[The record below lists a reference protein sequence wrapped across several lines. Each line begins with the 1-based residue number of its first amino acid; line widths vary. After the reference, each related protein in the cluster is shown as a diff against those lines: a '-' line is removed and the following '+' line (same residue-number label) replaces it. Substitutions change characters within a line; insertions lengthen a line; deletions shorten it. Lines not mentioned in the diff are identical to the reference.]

1 MLVEASWEGPGQ
13 RPGQALKGLLLGPF
27 SAGGAACLRLKML
40 RPGGSAAERIT
51 SRDNVS
57 GGAASSCELATT
69 GSAGCG
75 GVEVAFRTG
84 MRIEPSSLGDGTAS
98 GMDAPLNVSFAVRH
112 GAGAVM
118 EASAKQSVCGRV
130 LGLDCRLRRGGL
142 EAACMKLSGR
152 CVEVRLSHEFSR
164 SGHWA
169 GPRKMQL
176 SVVALRR
183 GLPRCVLEG
192 ALSSTGE
199 ARAEIDVQSRWP
211 AGRRA
216 SNVCPLMR
224 PSRTYNLRARGYI
237 THSAEAQ
244 RSWLAV
250 LELGSER

>member
-1 MLVEASWEGPGQ
+1 
-13 RPGQALKGLLLGPF
+13 
-27 SAGGAACLRLKML
+27 ML
-40 RPGGSAAERIT
+40 RPGGSAAERIPA
-51 SRDNVS
+51 SDIVP

-84 MRIEPSSLGDGTAS
+84 IEPSSLGDGTAS
-98 GMDAPLNVSFAVRH
+98 CMDAPLNVSFTVRH

-142 EAACMKLSGR
+142 DAACVKLSGR

-164 SGHWA
+164 SGHG
-169 GPRKMQL
+169 GPEKMQL

-216 SNVCPLMR
+216 SHAACPLMQ

-237 THSAEAQ
+237 THSAEAP